1 MLTVAVDNCLQTF
14 SETSGEIGNQA
25 IAGGD
30 CEVKRNLF

>member
-1 MLTVAVDNCLQTF
+1 MLTVDNCLQTF
-14 SETSGEIGNQA
+14 FETSGEIENQV